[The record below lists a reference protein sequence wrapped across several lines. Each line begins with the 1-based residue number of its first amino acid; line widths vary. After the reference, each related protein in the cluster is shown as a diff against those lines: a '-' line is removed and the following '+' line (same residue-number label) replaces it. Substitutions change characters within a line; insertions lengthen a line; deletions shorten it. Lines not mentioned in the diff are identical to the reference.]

1 MVKRFGHISRFCY
14 ILNEVLPTKTITLV
28 VGSMCSIFHNTRKQF
43 KIQYGIQ
50 IRHQVCRGLYRLQLQ
65 LYSFVVICCLLQ
77 LVNVIRQLQTVLLH
91 FWVLSALIK
100 NDQSNPMVAVSGC
113 FILNQTNYLLKR
125 LVIKKCNTI
134 CIVNRILKM
143 IFVLLKINVVKNK
156 MCYIYSS
163 TIIQK
168 GFNELINKPI

>member
-1 MVKRFGHISRFCY
+1 
-14 ILNEVLPTKTITLV
+14 
-28 VGSMCSIFHNTRKQF
+28 MCSIFHNKNTQGNNLKYT
-43 KIQYGIQ
+43 YGIQ
-50 IRHQVCRGLYRLQLQ
+50 IRHQVCRGFYRLKLQ
-65 LYSFVVICCLLQ
+65 LYSFVVICWLLQ
-77 LVNVIRQLQTVLLH
+77 LVNVIRQLQTVLLGTLLGIISPDKERT
-91 FWVLSALIK
+91 V
-100 NDQSNPMVAVSGC
+100 QSNGC
-113 FILNQTNYLLKR
+113 CFWLFHTQPYQLLKR
-125 LVIKKCNTI
+125 LVINQCNI